1 MATSKGGKKPC
12 QKSTLRAKVTWEG
25 GTERR
30 QSMDLARRHDVDL
43 ERRPGMDLER
53 LHKVSSERLVSTY
66 LGRNVDLDRW

>member
-1 MATSKGGKKPC
+1 
-12 QKSTLRAKVTWEG
+12 
-25 GTERR
+25 
-30 QSMDLARRHDVDL
+30 MDLARRHDVDL